1 MPKHEEEIEDLDN
14 AEDLF
19 QTLSL
24 HVDKGQS
31 PLRIDKYIISQ
42 SEISSRT
49 KVQLAAK
56 TGNILVN
63 GEVVKSNY
71 KVRPKDEIVMV
82 YPKSIH
88 IPDMSPEDIPLDIL
102 FEDDDL
108 IVLNKPAGLVVH
120 PGVGNT
126 SGTLVNAL
134 LHHVQDLP
142 GGSKERAGLVH
153 RIDKNT
159 TGLLVIAKTDD
170 ALSKLAKQ
178 FFDRTINRRYLALVW
193 GDVAE
198 DSGTIEGHVG
208 RDQRNGKCY
217 QVFPRGDFGKFA
229 RTHYKVIERF
239 AYVTLVE
246 CKLDTGRTHQIR
258 VHMKHI
264 GHTLFGDEKYGGNKI
279 LKGTVYAKYKQF
291 VDNCLELCPRQA
303 LHARSLGFIHPSTG
317 EELYFESDLPED
329 MKEVIERW
337 RVYAKDI
344 YNKNIE

>member
-159 TGLLVIAKTDD
+159 TGLLVI
-170 ALSKLAKQ
+170 
-178 FFDRTINRRYLALVW
+178 
-193 GDVAE
+193 
-198 DSGTIEGHVG
+198 
-208 RDQRNGKCY
+208 
-217 QVFPRGDFGKFA
+217 
-229 RTHYKVIERF
+229 
-239 AYVTLVE
+239 
-246 CKLDTGRTHQIR
+246 
-258 VHMKHI
+258 
-264 GHTLFGDEKYGGNKI
+264 
-279 LKGTVYAKYKQF
+279 
-291 VDNCLELCPRQA
+291 
-303 LHARSLGFIHPSTG
+303 
-317 EELYFESDLPED
+317 
-329 MKEVIERW
+329 
-337 RVYAKDI
+337 
-344 YNKNIE
+344 